1 MYYTHNTSL
10 GEKIVVSVA
19 LAFLIILLL
28 VVPLFAYSLLF

>member
-1 MYYTHNTSL
+1 MYHTHNTSL

-28 VVPLFAYSLLF
+28 VAPHFAYRLIF